1 MRASSQCEILIPLT
15 LMLSFNNSLLS
26 LYLSKGKHHTAVA
39 KFKDALEHD
48 FQQLEALFNISLQY
62 QKMDKFEAQIKALE
76 LLKEVCLK
84 FKNMFTSCVS
94 LCQSRHNCMHWRVKC
109 KNS

>member
-1 MRASSQCEILIPLT
+1 MTASSQYEILIPLT

-94 LCQSRHNCMHWRVKC
+94 LCQSRHNRMHWRVKC
-109 KNS
+109 

>member
-1 MRASSQCEILIPLT
+1 MTASSQYEILIPLT

-62 QKMDKFEAQIKALE
+62 QNMEKFEAQIKALE

-84 FKNMFTSCVS
+84 FKNSFTSCVS
-94 LCQSRHNCMHWRVKC
+94 LCQSRHNCTGE
-109 KNS
+109 